1 MTLIQLDV
9 DTRQNPRHF
18 TTAQANL
25 EACLGARD
33 TLTSLI
39 ALPTH
44 RSLSLA
50 TSKNQMHIWTYGINF
65 QTNDAFLYIVRT
77 NLEKF
82 YQISINK
89 NLSINIRITPIF
101 QPIFV

>member
-1 MTLIQLDV
+1 MLLFANMTLIQLDM
-9 DTRQNPRHF
+9 DTRQKPRHF

-50 TSKNQMHIWTYGINF
+50 TSKN
-65 QTNDAFLYIVRT
+65 
-77 NLEKF
+77 
-82 YQISINK
+82 
-89 NLSINIRITPIF
+89 
-101 QPIFV
+101 

>member
-1 MTLIQLDV
+1 MLLFANMTLIQLDV
-9 DTRQNPRHF
+9 DTRQNTRHF

-44 RSLSLA
+44 RSLSPWRLPKIKC
-50 TSKNQMHIWTYGINF
+50 TFGRTESIFKQMT
-65 QTNDAFLYIVRT
+65 
-77 NLEKF
+77 
-82 YQISINK
+82 
-89 NLSINIRITPIF
+89 LSYT
-101 QPIFV
+101 